1 MAYSKPMKFIQVSAV
16 LVGMAVVLGIGIV
29 MAVKG
34 NPWLLIV
41 SLLAGGGL
49 FAKYGCATH

>member
-1 MAYSKPMKFIQVSAV
+1 MKFLQATAV

-41 SLLAGGGL
+41 SLLAGAGL

>member
-1 MAYSKPMKFIQVSAV
+1 MKLLCAFAVWMAMG
-16 LVGMAVVLGIGIV
+16 LVLGLGIL

-41 SLLAGGGL
+41 AFAGFVVAVG
-49 FAKYGCATH
+49 KIGCATH